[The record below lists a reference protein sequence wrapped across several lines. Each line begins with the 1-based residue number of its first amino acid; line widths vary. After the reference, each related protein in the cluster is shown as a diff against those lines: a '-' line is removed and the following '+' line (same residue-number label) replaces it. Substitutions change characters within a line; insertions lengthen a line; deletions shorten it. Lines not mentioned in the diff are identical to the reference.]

1 MLFVTIQN
9 RVSKKVLVVY
19 VLNSKIFNIHITQ
32 HTTHRHQ
39 CWSLIYIHHPRRTN
53 YHLSPNINSHQ
64 LTETININ
72 FGWLLVLLC
81 FPQHL
86 HLHITAGTYLLMS
99 RGDLGIPDYR
109 LIRSLS
115 ALYKILAYA
124 FEFHMAQCVCVT
136 NGSNIQSS
144 NQQFFFHL

>member
-1 MLFVTIQN
+1 MN

-19 VLNSKIFNIHITQ
+19 VYQCQNSRTLHNIHITHDAQ
-32 HTTHRHQ
+32 TLVLVTD
-39 CWSLIYIHHPRRTN
+39 LHPPSTKDQ
-53 YHLSPNINSHQ
+53 LSPNINSHHQ
-64 LTETININ
+64 TETININ

-115 ALYKILAYA
+115 GLYKILAHA

-144 NQQFFFHL
+144 NQGL